1 MSRRRTALI
10 CAAVAVLATVVPAAH
25 AAKPNH
31 RYDVTVRTTAYG
43 VPHIVAKDWGSLG
56 YGYGYVLAQDA
67 ICVMADTYA
76 TVRAERSKWF
86 GAANG
91 YVFRGNGSTVNNLN
105 SDFFFKQIID
115 DHRVEKLMQ

>member
-43 VPHIVAKDWGSLG
+43 VPHIVASRR
-56 YGYGYVLAQDA
+56 ARRRISSHSSSS
-67 ICVMADTYA
+67 IC
-76 TVRAERSKWF
+76 
-86 GAANG
+86 
-91 YVFRGNGSTVNNLN
+91 
-105 SDFFFKQIID
+105 
-115 DHRVEKLMQ
+115 EKFIPRTTCS